1 MLTASK
7 LEQIIEL
14 ENNLKGQYQKQLDA
28 QAAEIAGHIDDKK
41 RFIKKNEDLQEVIAT
56 QLKQI
61 TTLTTEATANKNM
74 EQLNRELNNR
84 SEKLQDEVAEM
95 KKRVKAL
102 QKDLASEREELK
114 ALKQFDPA
122 KMKKN
127 LDAAK
132 KKAAEKQAANDLMQ
146 KTLNKTKNE
155 KAELEL
161 KVKELEAK
169 LTELEPAEAET
180 EEEKESVA
188 A

>member
-14 ENNLKGQYQKQLDA
+14 ENNLKDQYQVKLDA
-28 QAAEIAGHIDDKK
+28 QASEMAGHIADKET
-41 RFIKKNEDLQEVIAT
+41 FIKKNEEQQAVIAK
-56 QLKQI
+56 QLEQI
-61 TTLTTEATANKNM
+61 TLLSKEATANKKV
-74 EQLNRELNNR
+74 EQQNREITNR
-84 SEKLQDEVAEM
+84 AEKLQEDFTEM
-95 KKRVKAL
+95 KKRVKSL

-132 KKAAEKQAANDLMQ
+132 KKAAEKQAATDLLQ
-146 KTLNKTKNE
+146 KSLSKTKNE

-169 LTELEPAEAET
+169 LAELEPAEET